1 MARMDSF
8 LQSAGDP
15 TSSPEAFL
23 NSSSRLAPYQKSRVA
38 KILVVDDEEPIRILL
53 RHILEMSNY
62 HCRLAADAAE
72 ARTLLGQED
81 FALILC
87 DINMPGESGIDF
99 IRYAV
104 GSYPKTA
111 AVMISVMSDPI
122 IADYAL
128 EMGVYDF
135 IIKPFEPNSV
145 LISVANALRRRQL
158 EMDNQAYSESLQ
170 RMVEER
176 TDALEESM
184 GKLRKA
190 LEGSIQA
197 MARAV
202 ETRDPYTAGHQQRVA
217 DLACAIAI
225 EMKLPKDKVE
235 GVRMAGVI
243 HDLGKISVPAEI
255 LSKTGK
261 ISDIEFS
268 LIKTH
273 PTVSYE
279 ILRPI
284 DFPWPI
290 ARMVLQHHERENG
303 SGYPSGLKRH
313 EILLEAKILGVAD
326 VVEAMASHRPYRPA
340 LGVGVALE
348 EISEHSG
355 TLYDADAVKACVRL
369 FQEKRFRFS

>member
-1 MARMDSF
+1 
-8 LQSAGDP
+8 
-15 TSSPEAFL
+15 
-23 NSSSRLAPYQKSRVA
+23 
-38 KILVVDDEEPIRILL
+38 
-53 RHILEMSNY
+53 
-62 HCRLAADAAE
+62 
-72 ARTLLGQED
+72 
-81 FALILC
+81 
-87 DINMPGESGIDF
+87 
-99 IRYAV
+99 
-104 GSYPKTA
+104 
-111 AVMISVMSDPI
+111 
-122 IADYAL
+122 
-128 EMGVYDF
+128 
-135 IIKPFEPNSV
+135 
-145 LISVANALRRRQL
+145 
-158 EMDNQAYSESLQ
+158 MDNQAYSQSLQ

-190 LEGSIQA
+190 LEASVQA

-217 DLACAIAI
+217 DLACAIAS
-225 EMKLPKDKVE
+225 EMKLPKDQIE

-303 SGYPSGLKRH
+303 SGYPSGLKH
-313 EILLEAKILGVAD
+313 DEILLEARILGVAD

-340 LGVGVALE
+340 LGVEVALE
-348 EISEHSG
+348 EISEHCG
-355 TLYDADAVKACVRL
+355 ILYDSDVVRACVNL
-369 FQEKRFRFS
+369 FRESRFQFS

>member
-15 TSSPEAFL
+15 TSFPEAFL

-81 FALILC
+81 FSLILC

-104 GSYPKTA
+104 SEYPKTA
-111 AVMISVMSDPI
+111 AVMISVMSDPMV
-122 IADYAL
+122 ADYAL
-128 EMGVYDF
+128 ERSVYDF

-202 ETRDPYTAGHQQRVA
+202 ETRDPYTAGHQERVA
-217 DLACAIAI
+217 DLARAIAI

-313 EILLEAKILGVAD
+313 EILLEAKILSVAD

-348 EISEHSG
+348 EISEHRG
-355 TLYDADAVKACVRL
+355 TLYDSDVVKACVRL
-369 FQEKRFRFS
+369 FQEKRFTFS